1 MKILNILSM
10 ILVSTGMV
18 IPAVYAQVTKDNLD
32 QNADQSQGNY
42 AATNLNYL
50 GGVGSLGMMQSA
62 WKDPLQHMG
71 EGQSRPGYTK
81 YYWTPELVL
90 PVRVREGMY
99 TLINFPSW
107 EVIEN
112 VYIGDGQSF
121 NAEIQGPSSLMVYPD
136 SSQFVGVDTNM
147 IVFGRSGN
155 KYVFYVQSETVNTDR
170 ITNAIIDIEVVKRR
184 QNANGTATIGGNS
197 GGGHINANAY
207 GQNGSSA
214 DATFTRDLQKED
226 WIEKIPV
233 DPTKFRFDIE
243 VYVPNPDD
251 IVIAPERVWRDN
263 IFTYIDLGDKAL
275 TANQRP
281 IVTLIV
287 ERSETPVG
295 FRAAGP
301 NNRLIIVEGM
311 GDMVLRSGKR
321 IVCLKLRRS
330 DADGLEN
337 TIYAKTNDWDLQA
350 KNYHKPEEELAP
362 EENSK
367 KEMFDNVYGD
377 KTPEKSNENKSFFGI
392 SSFFGPAESQ
402 ESSKASDAQGLS
414 YEDMISGKKVLPTQ
428 SQNNAI
434 KAPNNSQVAPIKQDI
449 AQQNEQTFLDTLP
462 KVQTYVAPQEQPN
475 PNQENLVGQDDIKAN
490 GAEDVIPQYSENG
503 GVVKMSSKDANMTA
517 KEPSQA
523 MGNSSN
529 NSSPILITPKD
540 ENLEKQN
547 SLVSAETEAL
557 LKEFRDGRAF
567 SNADDSNISIELGT
581 DKDVNNLEKLWND
594 ISKNYSATLGKYQP
608 FYSVDTPAD
617 GQGKEVFHLRVGPIK
632 SLEEGDNICSQ
643 LGRNGIFCSVVR
655 VQ

>member
-1 MKILNILSM
+1 MMKIVNILSVILISAG
-10 ILVSTGMV
+10 ILV
-18 IPAVYAQVTKDNLD
+18 PAVQAQVTKDNLD

-71 EGQSRPGYTK
+71 EGQTRPGYTK

-184 QNANGTATIGGNS
+184 QNATGSAVVGSNNS
-197 GGGHINANAY
+197 GGHINANSY
-207 GQNGSSA
+207 GQNGSST
-214 DATFTRDLQKED
+214 DSTFTRDLQKED

-233 DPTKFRFDIE
+233 DPTQFRFDIE

-295 FRAAGP
+295 FRTAGP

-321 IVCLKLRRS
+321 IVCLKLRRADS
-330 DADGLEN
+330 DGLEN
-337 TIYAKTNDWDLQA
+337 TVYAKTNEWDLQA
-350 KNYHKPEEELAP
+350 KRYQKTVESEEQNTENYDDVYGKKT
-362 EENSK
+362 ENSNNQ
-367 KEMFDNVYGD
+367 KEAFWGV
-377 KTPEKSNENKSFFGI
+377 
-392 SSFFGPAESQ
+392 SSFFGPTENTNN
-402 ESSKASDAQGLS
+402 SSTTGDNGLS
-414 YEDMISGKKVLPTQ
+414 YEDMISGKKSSINKTQ
-428 SQNNAI
+428 VKSTSEASI
-434 KAPNNSQVAPIKQDI
+434 PSTSQVQSTGGETTLLDSIPKAKTFVATPESEQKQ
-449 AQQNEQTFLDTLP
+449 EELT
-462 KVQTYVAPQEQPN
+462 
-475 PNQENLVGQDDIKAN
+475 GQYDIKAN
-490 GAEDVIPQYSENG
+490 GAELVTPQYNDKSNTS
-503 GVVKMSSKDANMTA
+503 VTYQKDVQQNVQKT
-517 KEPSQA
+517 KSISQL
-523 MGNSSN
+523 GNSSN
-529 NSSPILITPKD
+529 NSSPVLITPKD
-540 ENLEKQN
+540 NDLEKQN

-557 LKEFRDGRAF
+557 LKEFRDGKAF
-567 SNADDSNISIELGT
+567 TNNNESNISIELGT

-617 GQGKEVFHLRVGPIK
+617 GQGKEVFHLRVGPVK

>member
-1 MKILNILSM
+1 MMKIVNILSV
-10 ILVSTGMV
+10 ILISAGIMV
-18 IPAVYAQVTKDNLD
+18 PAVQAQVTKDNLD

-71 EGQSRPGYTK
+71 EGQTRPGYTK

-170 ITNAIIDIEVVKRR
+170 ITNAIIDIEVVKRH
-184 QNANGTATIGGNS
+184 QNATGSATIGSNN
-197 GGGHINANAY
+197 GGGHINANSY

-233 DPTKFRFDIE
+233 DPTQFRFDIE

-295 FRAAGP
+295 FRTAGP

-321 IVCLKLRRS
+321 IVCLKLRRADS
-330 DADGLEN
+330 DGLEN
-337 TIYAKTNDWDLQA
+337 TVYAKTNEWDLQA
-350 KNYHKPEEELAP
+350 KRYQKNVENEEQTTENYE
-362 EENSK
+362 
-367 KEMFDNVYGD
+367 DVYG
-377 KTPEKSNENKSFFGI
+377 KKVENNNNQKDSFFGI
-392 SSFFGPAESQ
+392 SSFFGPAENTNN
-402 ESSKASDAQGLS
+402 SSTTEDNGLS
-414 YEDMISGKKVLPTQ
+414 YEDMISGKKNTANRTQANSLSVTPPQGASQSKPQGQSLGGETTLLDSIPKAKTFVSAPESSPTQ
-428 SQNNAI
+428 
-434 KAPNNSQVAPIKQDI
+434 
-449 AQQNEQTFLDTLP
+449 EELT
-462 KVQTYVAPQEQPN
+462 
-475 PNQENLVGQDDIKAN
+475 GQYDIKAN
-490 GAEDVIPQYSENG
+490 GAELVTPQYNDTPKAS
-503 GVVKMSSKDANMTA
+503 VTYQKDVQQNIQKTTNT
-517 KEPSQA
+517 PQI
-523 MGNSSN
+523 GNSSN
-529 NSSPILITPKD
+529 NSSPVLITPKD
-540 ENLEKQN
+540 DNLEMQN
-547 SLVSAETEAL
+547 SVVSAETEAL

-567 SNADDSNISIELGT
+567 ANNDESNISIELGT

-617 GQGKEVFHLRVGPIK
+617 GQGKEVFHLRVGPVK